1 MISARLRLTL
11 IYLVTAVGVTIS
23 IGIATNMGRTSNNYQ
38 RAAREA
44 LLNAEMAASIIDGVK
59 PRGGTLLVEDE
70 ITGERTL
77 HPYVSH
83 LLRTIPG
90 YLVVVGQ
97 DTLVHF
103 WSKDVV
109 NMKREDWNILFEGM
123 KGISD
128 SGPAG
133 VVQIHPVGK
142 VVLVAASVR
151 DTTTE
156 LARAIAGVVVT
167 SPPWPTQLKVA
178 FFVIAPLLIIG
189 STLFVWHLLTGSFNR
204 IERIR
209 REVAAIADG
218 RSLHSRLS
226 VDEASPEL
234 LKLIDTLNA
243 MIARLEKSFMALRR
257 FTADAS
263 HELKTPLAVL
273 RADVERAMYE
283 KTSTPERMIA
293 LEEALHEVTRMS
305 DLVDSLLTLAR
316 ADEGRFELHREPVD
330 LRELTQE
337 VYETALIL
345 GEGAGVSVN
354 LPFTT
359 DVTIMGDRARLRQL
373 FLNLVT
379 NAIKYTPKGGR
390 VDIGLGKHPSTVTF
404 AVRDTGIGISAADLP
419 HIFERF
425 WRADRVRSRSSERG
439 GVGLGLAI
447 SQWIAQAHGGALTVS
462 SRLGKGSLFTVTLPL
477 DS

>member
-11 IYLVTAVGVTIS
+11 IYLASAIAIAIS
-23 IGIATNMGRTSNNYQ
+23 IGIATVVGRTSNIYQ

-44 LLNAEMAASIIDGVK
+44 LLHAEMASSIIYGVK
-59 PRGGTLLVEDE
+59 PQGGTLLVPDRV
-70 ITGERTL
+70 TGELTL
-77 HPYVSH
+77 DPYVAG
-83 LLRTIPG
+83 LLNVIPG
-90 YLVVVGQ
+90 YLIVVGR
-97 DTLVHF
+97 DTMVHF
-103 WSKDVV
+103 ASSDVAQ
-109 NMKREDWNILFEGM
+109 MKPEDWQKMFEGM

-128 SGPAG
+128 QGPGG
-133 VVQIHPVGK
+133 VVQIPHGE
-142 VVLVAASVR
+142 VVLVSASIQ
-151 DTTTE
+151 DPTTDM
-156 LARAIAGVVVT
+156 ARAIAGVLVAK
-167 SPPWPTQLKVA
+167 PPWATEQLVA
-178 FFVIAPLLIIG
+178 FFVVVPLLILG
-189 STLFVWHLLTGSFNR
+189 STWIVWWLLGRSFER
-204 IERIR
+204 TERIR

-226 VDEASPEL
+226 TDDASAEL
-234 LKLIDTLNA
+234 SNLIDTLNA
-243 MIARLEKSFMALRR
+243 MIARLESSFMALRR

-273 RADVERAMYE
+273 RADIERAMYE
-283 KTSTPERMIA
+283 KTSKTERLVA

-316 ADEGRFELHREPVD
+316 ADEGRFELHRERID

-337 VYETALIL
+337 IYETALIL
-345 GEGAGVSVN
+345 GEGAGVSVY
-354 LPFTT
+354 LPFIT
-359 DVTIMGDRARLRQL
+359 DVTIMGDRPRLRQL

-379 NAIKYTPKGGR
+379 NAIKYTAKGGR

-404 AVRDTGIGISAADLP
+404 AVRDTGMGIAAADIP

-425 WRADRVRSRSSERG
+425 WRADRVRSRSSERA